1 MSIKFT
7 DEEVYALIGKKI
19 VELRESRGLR
29 QIDLANLANI
39 EDSAL
44 RRIEAGKTNPTTK
57 SLLNIAQVLDVHVK
71 ELFQF

>member
-1 MSIKFT
+1 MSVKYT
-7 DEEVYALIGKKI
+7 DEEVYTLIGKKI

-29 QIDLANLANI
+29 QIDLATQANI

-57 SLLNIAQVLDVHVK
+57 TLLNITRVLDVPMK
-71 ELFQF
+71 ELFDY